1 MEIYTPIETDGRV
14 CNAQCNTS
22 KINQEK
28 ALVRPPVQ
36 DFCSSDLGMVPVR
49 DMNTETAR
57 QMPEDLPALSD
68 AVKAFVWS
76 WVTLTYFSLKTSPKD
91 GKINQKTWSWSGVC
105 SHV

>member
-1 MEIYTPIETDGRV
+1 MEIYTAIETDGRV

-68 AVKAFVWS
+68 AVKAFVGS
-76 WVTLTYFSLKTSPKD
+76 WVTPTFFSLKTSPKD
-91 GKINQKTWSWSGVC
+91 GK
-105 SHV
+105 

>member
-1 MEIYTPIETDGRV
+1 M
-14 CNAQCNTS
+14 
-22 KINQEK
+22 
-28 ALVRPPVQ
+28 RPPVQ

-76 WVTLTYFSLKTSPKD
+76 WVTLTFFSLKTSPKD
-91 GKINQKTWSWSGVC
+91 GKKPKKLGAGLASVHMCSGGVLG
-105 SHV
+105 SAGLQLW